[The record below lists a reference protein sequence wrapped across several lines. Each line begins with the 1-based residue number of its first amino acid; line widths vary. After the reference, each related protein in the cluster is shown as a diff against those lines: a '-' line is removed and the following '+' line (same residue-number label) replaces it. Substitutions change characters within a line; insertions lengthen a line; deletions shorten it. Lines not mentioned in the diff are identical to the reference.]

1 MAYKTTLAQSCKG
14 ARDVTNTDN
23 DLSPTASHDPQQIT
37 FNVPYILAIFAAI
50 LFAGSS
56 IAIGASY
63 GHMLG
68 SQHSA
73 LLGYVFAT
81 VAVAAETIK
90 PVAFAA
96 VFAPLGCWAI
106 GRRSIAGVLGVAC
119 LAFSFTADLGL
130 SSMVRGDLA
139 ESRNSDAKAGKDDAD
154 KRARAA
160 RELSNAAPARPTA
173 EIAGM
178 VKAIDARIP
187 QGTDCS
193 SWVAS
198 KAVRDRCVDRAT
210 LEAEAGRAQR
220 RAELEAILVAPVKPA
235 ASSVK
240 DADPLA
246 SSLVVYA
253 AATGLIWDA
262 EQVSRF
268 TALILPVVLALGSS
282 CSLVLVGVFRPV
294 PRQQRRASS
303 EVSGGTDGTLHGTPA
318 AQGKVIDLLKAQGG
332 QLASGQRALA
342 DRLGMSLT
350 HLNRTLGELAEA
362 GAVMVETRNTGTVLR
377 LAAAA

>member
-1 MAYKTTLAQSCKG
+1 MAYQSTRTTSCKDSLT
-14 ARDVTNTDN
+14 ARKTDV
-23 DLSPTASHDPQQIT
+23 DLSADGSHGRQKIT
-37 FNVPYILAIFAAI
+37 FNVPYLLAIFAAI

-106 GRRSIAGVLGVAC
+106 GRRSIAAVLGLAC

-130 SSMVRGDLA
+130 SSMVRSDLA
-139 ESRNSDAKAGKDDAD
+139 ESRTSDAKAGKDDAD
-154 KRARAA
+154 KRTRAA
-160 RELSNAAPARPTA
+160 MELANAAPARPTA

-178 VKAIDARIP
+178 VKALDARIP
-187 QGTDCS
+187 QGTDCT

-220 RAELEAILVAPVKPA
+220 RAELEAILAAPVKLA

-253 AATGLIWDA
+253 AAIGLTWDA

-268 TALILPVVLALGSS
+268 TALILPLVLALGSS
-282 CSLVLVGVFRPV
+282 FSLVLVGVFRPV

-303 EVSGGTDGTLHGTPA
+303 EVSD
-318 AQGKVIDLLKAQGG
+318 
-332 QLASGQRALA
+332 
-342 DRLGMSLT
+342 
-350 HLNRTLGELAEA
+350 
-362 GAVMVETRNTGTVLR
+362 
-377 LAAAA
+377 